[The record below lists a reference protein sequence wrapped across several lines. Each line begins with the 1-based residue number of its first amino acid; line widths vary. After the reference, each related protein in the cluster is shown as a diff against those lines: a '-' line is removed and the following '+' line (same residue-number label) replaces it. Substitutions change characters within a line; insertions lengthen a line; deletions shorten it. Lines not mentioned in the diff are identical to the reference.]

1 LAWEDL
7 EAIDPVDATQV
18 AEPLS
23 QRRLWLD
30 VEEGAW
36 HDPITPV
43 ANGTFGR
50 ADRRAVGFVTRS
62 VPGTAWHLS
71 F

>member
-1 LAWEDL
+1 MLVMDATCCLASEKL
-7 EAIDPVDATQV
+7 EAIDPVDAIQV
-18 AEPLS
+18 AEALS

-43 ANGTFGR
+43 WERDFWSR
-50 ADRRAVGFVTRS
+50 
-62 VPGTAWHLS
+62 
-71 F
+71 